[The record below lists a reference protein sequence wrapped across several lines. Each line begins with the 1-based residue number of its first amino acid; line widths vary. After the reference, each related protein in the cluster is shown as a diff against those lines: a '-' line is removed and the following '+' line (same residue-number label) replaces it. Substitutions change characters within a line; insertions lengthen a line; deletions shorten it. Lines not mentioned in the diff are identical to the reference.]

1 LKREG
6 SFINFKIMLSLK
18 EFQSKHFESKVQS
31 EIKGGLST
39 LTRMWDISTTY
50 VNGIPDSLD
59 AKVCGHD
66 F

>member
-1 LKREG
+1 
-6 SFINFKIMLSLK
+6 MLSLK